1 MGSLYVSTLD
11 FHSNNLTEIQLII
24 NEYIKEYQTVDI
36 SFFDGDVVSHF
47 PQIEEIVIGILHE
60 NYFRVEL
67 LRKGCSTCREDILTH
82 SINNPNFRYSITTGG
97 TGTGRRFISFYRGKD
112 YTDDKFKS
120 SFGGELITKIRLPQN
135 VEEYNK

>member
-24 NEYIKEYQTVDI
+24 NEYIEEYKTVDI
-36 SFFDGDVVSHF
+36 SFFDGDVISHF
-47 PQIEEIVIGILHE
+47 PEIEEIVVGRLNE

-67 LRKGCSTCREDILTH
+67 LRKGCSTCREDILTY

-97 TGTGRRFISFYRGKD
+97 TGTGRSFISFHREKD

-120 SFGGELITKIRLPQN
+120 SFGGELLTRINLIKDS
-135 VEEYNK
+135 E